1 MAKMVGY
8 ACSIRLSWLN
18 KAVQM
23 LEENFPETKY
33 KEKMN
38 EYLSFEIDSPTRLR
52 KTREILMNVWYYSSK
67 ELDKTREEAIALL
80 AKYPEYSAP
89 IQYCMLC
96 LTYPVFADVC
106 KIMGKLYEFQDEVT
120 NPALKQKLYDEWGE
134 RGTLEATTRRITLT
148 LKEMEILKNEV
159 KTRYT
164 LHKIEIT
171 NNDILDFIITQGMK
185 LDGSSYY
192 SYTEL
197 SNLYILFPF
206 EYQVSK
212 EILMEK
218 DKYVMTGF
226 GGEVS
231 FTLKES
237 V

>member
-8 ACSIRLSWLN
+8 ACSIRLPWLN

-23 LEENFPETKY
+23 LEENLPEAEY

-52 KTREILMNVWYYSSK
+52 KTREILMNVWYYPSE
-67 ELDKTREEAIALL
+67 ELGNTRKEAITLL
-80 AKYPEYSAP
+80 SKHPEYSAP

-106 KIMGKLYEFQDEVT
+106 KIMGKLYEFQEEVT
-120 NPALKQKLYDEWGE
+120 NSTLKQKLYDEWGE

-148 LKEMEILKNEV
+148 LKEMDILKNEV

-171 NNDILDFIITQGMK
+171 NNDVIDFIITQGMR

-192 SYTEL
+192 SYSEMNT
-197 SNLYILFPF
+197 LYILFPF
-206 EYQVSK
+206 EYQISK
-212 EILMEK
+212 EMLMEK

-226 GGEVS
+226 GGEIS
-231 FTLKES
+231 FTLKA
-237 V
+237 

>member
-8 ACSIRLSWLN
+8 ACSIRLPWLN

-23 LEENFPETKY
+23 LEENLPEAEY

-52 KTREILMNVWYYSSK
+52 KTREILMNVWYYPSE
-67 ELDKTREEAIALL
+67 ELDATRTEARTLL
-80 AKYPEYSAP
+80 DKYPEQSAA

-106 KIMGKLYEFQDEVT
+106 KIMGKLFEFQEEVT
-120 NPALKQKLYDEWGE
+120 NPALKQKLYDDWGE

-148 LKEMEILKNEV
+148 LKEMDILRNET
-159 KTRYT
+159 KTRYI
-164 LHKIEIT
+164 LHKIPVQTEAVL
-171 NNDILDFIITQGMK
+171 NFVITQGMK

-197 SNLYILFPF
+197 GNLYILFPF
-206 EYQVSK
+206 KYQVSK
-212 EILMEK
+212 EMLMNE
-218 DKYVMTGF
+218 DRYTMTGF

-231 FTLKES
+231 FTLKE
-237 V
+237 

>member
-8 ACSIRLSWLN
+8 ACSIRLPWLN

-23 LEENFPETKY
+23 LEENLPEAEY

-52 KTREILMNVWYYSSK
+52 KTREILMNVWYYPSE
-67 ELDKTREEAIALL
+67 ELDATRPAASTLL
-80 AKYPEYSAP
+80 DKYPAPSAA

-106 KIMGKLYEFQDEVT
+106 KIMGKLFEFQEEVT
-120 NPALKQKLYDEWGE
+120 NPALKQKLYDDWGE
-134 RGTLEATTRRITLT
+134 RGTLEATTRRMTLT
-148 LKEMEILKNEV
+148 LKEMDILRNET
-159 KTRYT
+159 KTRYI
-164 LHKIEIT
+164 LHKIPVQTEAVL
-171 NNDILDFIITQGMK
+171 NFVITQGMK

-197 SNLYILFPF
+197 GNLYILFPF
-206 EYQVSK
+206 KYQVSK
-212 EILMEK
+212 EMLMNE
-218 DKYVMTGF
+218 DRYTMTGF

-231 FTLKES
+231 FTLKE
-237 V
+237 

>member
-8 ACSIRLSWLN
+8 ACSIRLPWLN
-18 KAVQM
+18 KAVQI
-23 LEENFPETKY
+23 LEENLPEAEY

-52 KTREILMNVWYYSSK
+52 KTREILMNVWYYPSE
-67 ELDKTREEAIALL
+67 ELDATRTEARTLL
-80 AKYPEYSAP
+80 DKYPEQSAA

-106 KIMGKLYEFQDEVT
+106 KIMGKLFEFQEEVT
-120 NPALKQKLYDEWGE
+120 NPALKQKLYDDWGE

-148 LKEMEILKNEV
+148 LKEMDILRNET
-159 KTRYT
+159 KTRYI
-164 LHKIEIT
+164 LHKIPVQTEAVL
-171 NNDILDFIITQGMK
+171 NFVITQGMK

-197 SNLYILFPF
+197 GNLYILFPF
-206 EYQVSK
+206 KYQVSK
-212 EILMEK
+212 EMLMNE
-218 DKYVMTGF
+218 DRYTMTGF

-231 FTLKES
+231 FTLKE
-237 V
+237 

>member
-8 ACSIRLSWLN
+8 ACSIRLPWLN

-23 LEENFPETKY
+23 LEENLPEAEY

-52 KTREILMNVWYYSSK
+52 KTREILMNVWYYPSE
-67 ELDKTREEAIALL
+67 ELDATRTEARTLL
-80 AKYPEYSAP
+80 DKYPEQSAA

-106 KIMGKLYEFQDEVT
+106 KIMGKLFEFQEEVT
-120 NPALKQKLYDEWGE
+120 NPALKQKLYDDWGE

-148 LKEMEILKNEV
+148 LKEMDILRNET
-159 KTRYT
+159 KTRY
-164 LHKIEIT
+164 
-171 NNDILDFIITQGMK
+171 ILNKLPVQTEAVLNFVITQGMK

-197 SNLYILFPF
+197 GNLYILFPF
-206 EYQVSK
+206 KYQVSK
-212 EILMEK
+212 EMLMNE
-218 DKYVMTGF
+218 DRYTMTGF

-231 FTLKES
+231 FTLKE
-237 V
+237 

>member
-8 ACSIRLSWLN
+8 ACSIRLPWLN

-23 LEENFPETKY
+23 LEENLPEAEY

-52 KTREILMNVWYYSSK
+52 KTREILMNVWYYPSE
-67 ELDKTREEAIALL
+67 ELDATRTEARTLL
-80 AKYPEYSAP
+80 DKYPEQSAA

-106 KIMGKLYEFQDEVT
+106 KIMGKLFEFQEEVT
-120 NPALKQKLYDEWGE
+120 NPALKQKLYDDWGE

-148 LKEMEILKNEV
+148 LKEMDILRNET
-159 KTRYT
+159 KTRYI
-164 LHKIEIT
+164 LHKIPVQTEAVL
-171 NNDILDFIITQGMK
+171 NFVITQGMK

-197 SNLYILFPF
+197 GNLYILFPF
-206 EYQVSK
+206 KYQVSK
-212 EILMEK
+212 EMLMNE
-218 DKYVMTGF
+218 DRYTMTGF
-226 GGEVS
+226 GGVVS
-231 FTLKES
+231 FTLKE
-237 V
+237 

>member
-8 ACSIRLSWLN
+8 ACSIRLPWLN

-23 LEENFPETKY
+23 LEENLPEAEY

-52 KTREILMNVWYYSSK
+52 KTREILMNVWYYPS
-67 ELDKTREEAIALL
+67 EGLDDTRNEAKALL
-80 AKYPEYSAP
+80 EKYPEQSAA

-106 KIMGKLYEFQDEVT
+106 KIMGKLYEFQEEVT
-120 NPALKQKLYDEWGE
+120 NSTLKQKLYDEWGE

-148 LKEMEILKNEV
+148 LKEMDILKNEV
-159 KTRYT
+159 KTKYT
-164 LHKIEIT
+164 LHKIPIET
-171 NNDILDFIITQGMK
+171 EAVLNFIIMQGMK

-197 SNLYILFPF
+197 GNLYILFPF
-206 EYQVSK
+206 KYKVSK
-212 EILMEK
+212 EMLMNEER
-218 DKYVMTGF
+218 YTMTGF

-231 FTLKES
+231 FTLKE
-237 V
+237 

>member
-8 ACSIRLSWLN
+8 ACSIRLPWLN

-23 LEENFPETKY
+23 LEENLPEAEY

-52 KTREILMNVWYYSSK
+52 KTREILMNVWYYPSE
-67 ELDKTREEAIALL
+67 ELDATRTEARTLL
-80 AKYPEYSAP
+80 DKYPEQSAA

-106 KIMGKLYEFQDEVT
+106 KIMGKIFEFQEEVT
-120 NPALKQKLYDEWGE
+120 NPALKQKLYDDWGE

-148 LKEMEILKNEV
+148 LKEMDILRNET
-159 KTRYT
+159 KTRYI
-164 LHKIEIT
+164 LHKIPVQTEAVL
-171 NNDILDFIITQGMK
+171 NFVITQGMK

-197 SNLYILFPF
+197 GNLYILFPF
-206 EYQVSK
+206 KYQVSK
-212 EILMEK
+212 EMLMNE
-218 DKYVMTGF
+218 DRYTMTGF

-231 FTLKES
+231 FSLKK
-237 V
+237 

>member
-8 ACSIRLSWLN
+8 ACSIRLPWLN

-23 LEENFPETKY
+23 LEENLPEAEY

-52 KTREILMNVWYYSSK
+52 KTREILMNVWYYPSE
-67 ELDKTREEAIALL
+67 ELDATRTEARTLL
-80 AKYPEYSAP
+80 DKYPEQSAA

-106 KIMGKLYEFQDEVT
+106 KIMGKFFEFQEEVT
-120 NPALKQKLYDEWGE
+120 NPALKQKLYDDWGE

-148 LKEMEILKNEV
+148 LKEMDILHNET
-159 KTRYT
+159 KTRYI
-164 LHKIEIT
+164 LHKIPVQTEAVL
-171 NNDILDFIITQGMK
+171 NFVITQGMK

-197 SNLYILFPF
+197 GNLYILFPF
-206 EYQVSK
+206 KYQVSK
-212 EILMEK
+212 EMLMNE
-218 DKYVMTGF
+218 DRYTMTGF

-231 FTLKES
+231 FTLKE
-237 V
+237 

>member
-8 ACSIRLSWLN
+8 ACSIRLPWLN

-23 LEENFPETKY
+23 LEENLPEAEY

-52 KTREILMNVWYYSSK
+52 KTREILMNVWYYPSE
-67 ELDKTREEAIALL
+67 ELDATRAEARTLL
-80 AKYPEYSAP
+80 DKYPEQSAA

-106 KIMGKLYEFQDEVT
+106 KIMGKLFEFQEEVT
-120 NPALKQKLYDEWGE
+120 NPALKQKLYDDWGE

-148 LKEMEILKNEV
+148 LKEMDILRNET
-159 KTRYT
+159 KTRYI
-164 LHKIEIT
+164 LHKIPVQTEAVL
-171 NNDILDFIITQGMK
+171 NFVITQGMK

-197 SNLYILFPF
+197 GNLYILFPF
-206 EYQVSK
+206 KYQVSK
-212 EILMEK
+212 EMLMNE
-218 DKYVMTGF
+218 DRYTMTGF

-231 FTLKES
+231 FTLKE
-237 V
+237 

>member
-8 ACSIRLSWLN
+8 ACSIRLPWLN

-23 LEENFPETKY
+23 LEENLPEAEY

-52 KTREILMNVWYYSSK
+52 KTREILMNVWYYPSE
-67 ELDKTREEAIALL
+67 ELGNTRKEAITLL
-80 AKYPEYSAP
+80 SKHPEYSAP

-106 KIMGKLYEFQDEVT
+106 KIMGKLYEFQEEVT
-120 NPALKQKLYDEWGE
+120 NSTLKQKLYDEWGE

-148 LKEMEILKNEV
+148 LKEMDILKNEV

-171 NNDILDFIITQGMK
+171 NNDVIDFIITQGMK

-192 SYTEL
+192 SYSEMNT
-197 SNLYILFPF
+197 LYILFPF

-212 EILMEK
+212 EMLMEK

-226 GGEVS
+226 GGEIS
-231 FTLKES
+231 FTLKA
-237 V
+237 

>member
-8 ACSIRLSWLN
+8 ACSIRLPWLN

-23 LEENFPETKY
+23 LEENLPEAEY

-52 KTREILMNVWYYSSK
+52 KTREILMNVWYYPSE
-67 ELDKTREEAIALL
+67 ELGNTRKEAITLL
-80 AKYPEYSAP
+80 SKHPEYSAP

-96 LTYPVFADVC
+96 LTYPVFADGC
-106 KIMGKLYEFQDEVT
+106 KIMGKLYEFQEEVT
-120 NPALKQKLYDEWGE
+120 NSTLKQKLYDEWGE

-148 LKEMEILKNEV
+148 LKEMDILKNEV

-171 NNDILDFIITQGMK
+171 NNDVIDFIITQGMK

-192 SYTEL
+192 SYSEMNT
-197 SNLYILFPF
+197 LYILFPF

-212 EILMEK
+212 EMLMEK

-226 GGEVS
+226 GGEIS
-231 FTLKES
+231 FTLKA
-237 V
+237 